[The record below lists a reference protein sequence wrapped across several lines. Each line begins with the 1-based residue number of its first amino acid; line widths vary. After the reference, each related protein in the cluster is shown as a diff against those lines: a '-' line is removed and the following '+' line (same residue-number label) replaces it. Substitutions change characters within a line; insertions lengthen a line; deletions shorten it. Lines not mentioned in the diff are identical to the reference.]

1 MNQANPINALI
12 SLVKP
17 ELEQVNAVILDAA
30 KSEIDLIPKI
40 ADHLINAGGKRLR
53 PIFTLASAKLAGHT
67 GTRHINLAA
76 AVEFM
81 HTATL
86 LHDDVVDESEK
97 RRGRDTANN
106 IWGNKASVL
115 VGDYLLGRSFQ
126 MMTADGS
133 LPVLKILSD
142 AAARIAEG
150 EVMQLSTTQ
159 NIATTEA
166 EYIEVVKAK
175 TAELFAAACEVGGA
189 IVADLD
195 KQKNL
200 RAFGENFGIAFQIVD
215 DILDYAAEPAKL
227 GKNIGDDLREGKMTL
242 PLIKALAK
250 SAATEKAFL
259 HGLIEGEVEL
269 TPETLAAASA
279 IIRKSGALDESY
291 AQAKHYAAKA
301 RTALENFAAT
311 PLRDAMLAVLDY
323 SIEREF

>member
-1 MNQANPINALI
+1 MPVNKLI

-17 ELEQVNAVILDAA
+17 ELEQVNAIILDAA

-53 PIFTLASAKLAGHT
+53 PIFTLASAKLSGHE
-67 GTRHINLAA
+67 GERHVNLAV

-133 LPVLKILSD
+133 IPVLKILSD

-150 EVMQLSTTQ
+150 EVMQLTTTQ

-166 EYIEVVKAK
+166 EYIEVVQAK

-189 IVADLD
+189 IVADLE

-215 DILDYAAEPAKL
+215 DILDYAAEPEKF
-227 GKNIGDDLREGKMTL
+227 GKNVGDDLREGKMTI

-250 SAATEKAFL
+250 SRETEKSFL
-259 HGLIEGEVEL
+259 VGLIQGEIEL
-269 TPETLAAASA
+269 STESLEAASA
-279 IIRKSGALDESY
+279 IIRSCGALDESY
-291 AQAKHYAAKA
+291 AQAKEYAAKA
-301 RTALENFAAT
+301 RAALEQFEKS
-311 PLRDAMLAVLDY
+311 PLRDAMLDVLDY